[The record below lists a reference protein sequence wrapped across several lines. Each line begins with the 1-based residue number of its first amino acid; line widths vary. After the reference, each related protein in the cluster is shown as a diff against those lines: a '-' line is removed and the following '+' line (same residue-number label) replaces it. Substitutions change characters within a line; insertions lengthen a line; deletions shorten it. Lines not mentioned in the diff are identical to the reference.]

1 MNNNNSGTSKQSI
14 IGFVLIGLIFL
25 GYMLYNNYQMKKYNE
40 QLVVEQT
47 EQLAQAAS
55 EALEPVAETATSTV
69 ETKSE
74 QALVDAAEIETL
86 SIEND
91 VLKVEFSTLGAQ
103 IVDATLK
110 DYTKYAP
117 KDERHELVKLFDPQ
131 SAKFNL

>member
-1 MNNNNSGTSKQSI
+1 MNNNNSGSNKQSI

-25 GYMLYNNYQMKKYNE
+25 GYVLYNNYQMKKYNE

-55 EALEPVAETATSTV
+55 EALEPVAESETSTV

-74 QALVDAAEIETL
+74 QPLVDVAEIETL

-91 VLKVEFSTLGAQ
+91 V
-103 IVDATLK
+103 
-110 DYTKYAP
+110 
-117 KDERHELVKLFDPQ
+117 
-131 SAKFNL
+131 